1 MFERI
6 VKALEP
12 FGLTVVIFAGL
23 VLAERIELADRVI
36 VGYAT
41 VFVGASLVVVHII
54 NDIKRESNKKL
65 K

>member
-1 MFERI
+1 MFEKI

-12 FGLTVVIFAGL
+12 FGLTIVIFAGL
-23 VLAERIELADRVI
+23 VLADRIELADRVI

-41 VFVGASLVVVHII
+41 VFVGASLIVVHII
-54 NDIKRESNKKL
+54 NDIKRDSNKKS